1 MVTGSNPAEVKG
13 LLTSRIFDDDPC
25 IFIETMPLYWT
36 KGPSPEPACE
46 SLWGRRTLRQRAL
59 TSPSS
64 HGRPVAQVLAIAE
77 KLSSEGIEVE
87 VVDLRT
93 VSPLDKVTVLE
104 SVAKTG
110 RAVVATRPLSNSAS
124 VQRFLR

>member
-1 MVTGSNPAEVKG
+1 
-13 LLTSRIFDDDPC
+13 
-25 IFIETMPLYWT
+25 
-36 KGPSPEPACE
+36 
-46 SLWGRRTLRQRAL
+46 
-59 TSPSS
+59 
-64 HGRPVAQVLAIAE
+64 VAQVLAIAE